1 MYWSHKCL
9 LRNQIPRNPSIAV
22 RTAIICV
29 CSATSRAVCRI
40 VSRGKVSSRASD
52 FGGLEVF
59 GQASIGNTD
68 PYGVY
73 KALLASLSMYNQ

>member
-1 MYWSHKCL
+1 MHVMCLAHKCL
-9 LRNQIPRNPSIAV
+9 AEGIPSTAAGTAITCVCYARSHAV
-22 RTAIICV
+22 R
-29 CSATSRAVCRI
+29 RI

-68 PYGVY
+68 PYGIH
-73 KALLASLSMYNQ
+73 KALRASVSMYYQN